1 MRKLQPDDAL
11 LRRRAAGEPLR
22 DLARDYGVRHTTLS
36 RYFRRPEV
44 VKQLKRADQLNRAER
59 RAAEARWRAEE
70 KAERK
75 ARRKAKQQKAEE
87 ARVAAVASRGT
98 LDAARPAGRQPRG
111 GLAETDSGAS
121 DFGTHPESGV
131 AVTGSRRGRRA
142 GGRVLP
148 ATRSAYAQWLDERDA
163 RVRPTRADRYSRND
177 DAAARVVAGGGG
189 MQAVI
194 ETTGL
199 RTRENVLRLIDPAIL
214 EEARQNDAAPAAAE
228 SAD

>member
-1 MRKLQPDDAL
+1 M
-11 LRRRAAGEPLR
+11 
-22 DLARDYGVRHTTLS
+22 
-36 RYFRRPEV
+36 
-44 VKQLKRADQLNRAER
+44 
-59 RAAEARWRAEE
+59 
-70 KAERK
+70 
-75 ARRKAKQQKAEE
+75 
-87 ARVAAVASRGT
+87 AAVASRGT
-98 LDAARPAGRQPRG
+98 LDAARPAGQRQPRG